1 MELERLVEITQN
13 EPVFETGLL
22 LAGDVDPNHI
32 RRQLTRW
39 TNAGRIIQL
48 RRGLYALAPPYRKV
62 KPHPFNVANRM
73 VPGSYVSCQSA
84 LAYHNLIPEYVPSVV
99 SVCSSRPRTWDTPLG
114 TFIFRHVQRK
124 YFFGYVL
131 RELSDNQQAVVA
143 APEKAL
149 LDLIYLT
156 PGGDSE
162 GYIQSL
168 RLQNLDQVDETR
180 LERFV
185 EGFRKPKL
193 ERAAEILLRLVDR
206 SEGRGSHEGNSQRDN

>member
-1 MELERLVEITQN
+1 MEFEKLVTITQN
-13 EPVFETGLL
+13 EPVFETGVL

-62 KPHPFNVANRM
+62 KPHPFTVANRM

-84 LAYHNLIPEYVPSVV
+84 LSYYSLIPEYTPSVV

-124 YFFGYVL
+124 YLFGYGL
-131 RELSDNQQAVVA
+131 REVSDTQQVVIA

-162 GYIQSL
+162 EYIQSL
-168 RLQNLDQVDETR
+168 RLQNLDQ
-180 LERFV
+180 LEEV
-185 EGFRKPKL
+185 ELEKYAEGFWKPKL
-193 ERAAEILLRLVDR
+193 RRAGGILVRLIGL
-206 SEGRGSHEGNSQRDN
+206 SATEGEA

>member
-1 MELERLVEITQN
+1 MVEITQN

-48 RRGLYALAPPYRKV
+48 RRGLYALEPPYRKI
-62 KPHPFNVANRM
+62 KPHPFKVANRM

-84 LAYHNLIPEYVPSVV
+84 LAHYSLILEYTPSVV
-99 SVCSSRPRTWDTPLG
+99 SICSSRPRTWETSLG
-114 TFIFRHVQRK
+114 TFIFRHVQTK

-131 RELSDNQQAVVA
+131 RKLSDNQQAIVA

-162 GYIQSL
+162 DYIQSL
-168 RLQNLDQVDETR
+168 RLQNLDQLDETR
-180 LERFV
+180 LERFA
-185 EGFRKPKL
+185 EGFGKPKM
-193 ERAAEILLRLVDR
+193 ERAAEILIRLAGR
-206 SEGRGSHEGNSQRDN
+206 SEGRGEA